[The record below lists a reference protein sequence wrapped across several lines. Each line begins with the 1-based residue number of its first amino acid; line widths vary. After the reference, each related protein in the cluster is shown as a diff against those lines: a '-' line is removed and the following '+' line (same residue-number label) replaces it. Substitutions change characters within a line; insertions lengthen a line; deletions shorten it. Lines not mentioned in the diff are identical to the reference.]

1 MSMPSSS
8 VTSAILS
15 VLEEAEPNAAVSVGE
30 IVDRVSQRYE
40 GRDRVPGANEIRG
53 RLTQLNKE
61 GIVKRPERGHY
72 VLSQTEPNQTDEL
85 AQLTSVISEI
95 VREDAFR
102 RMVLWDASPYLQLS
116 EDGGPGR
123 RLVIEHEHATS
134 FRDEVEV
141 AWPDNQVA
149 TWTAK
154 TTGPIG
160 SMLWNS
166 DESPPYRTPLG
177 IVFVDR
183 KKFGATGVTPQGFR
197 TPFPERVVI
206 EFLGENGPAEA
217 TAIVQTMLNDPTT
230 NFDRLWQA
238 AESLGETDNLGI
250 MLAGLGDRLRP
261 ELRDEFVTRLPPV
274 VQTLLRGTR

>member
-1 MSMPSSS
+1 MPSSS
-8 VTSAILS
+8 VASVILS
-15 VLEEAEPNAAVSVGE
+15 VLEETEPNAALSVKE
-30 IVDRVSQRYE
+30 IVNRVSQRYDE
-40 GRDRVPGANEIRG
+40 KERVPGANEIRG

-61 GIVKRPERGHY
+61 GIVKRPKRGQY
-72 VLSQTEPNQTDEL
+72 VLSQTEPNQTNEL
-85 AQLTSVISEI
+85 AQLTSVVSKI

-141 AWPDNQVA
+141 AWPDDQVT

-160 SMLWNS
+160 SIIWNS
-166 DESPPYRTPLG
+166 NKSSTYRTPLG

-206 EFLGENGPAEA
+206 EFLGEDGPAEA
-217 TAIVQTMLNDPTT
+217 TALVQTMLNDPTT

-238 AESLGETDNLGI
+238 AESLGETNSLGI
-250 MLAGLGDRLRP
+250 MLAGLGDKLRP
-261 ELRDEFVTRLPPV
+261 ELRDEFEAKLSPV
-274 VQTLLRGTR
+274 VRTLVRGIR

>member
-1 MSMPSSS
+1 MSSSS
-8 VTSAILS
+8 VTSAIIS
-15 VLEEAEPNAAVSVGE
+15 VLEEAEPSAAVSVGE
-30 IVDRVSQRYE
+30 IVNRVSQRYE
-40 GRDRVPGANEIRG
+40 KRDRVPGANEIRG

-61 GIVKRPERGHY
+61 GIVNRPERGQY
-72 VLSQTEPNQTDEL
+72 VLSRTEPNRTEEL
-85 AQLTSVISEI
+85 AQLTSIISEI

-102 RMVLWDASPYLQLS
+102 RAVLWDASPYLQLS

-123 RLVIEHEHATS
+123 RLVIEHEQATS

-141 AWPDNQVA
+141 AWPDDQVA

-160 SMLWNS
+160 SMVWDS
-166 DESPPYRTPLG
+166 DESSTYRTPLG

-206 EFLGENGPAEA
+206 EFLGDEGPAEA
-217 TAIVQTMLNDPTT
+217 TAIVQAMLNDPTT

-238 AESLGETDNLGI
+238 AESLGERENLGI
-250 MLAGLGDRLRP
+250 MLGGLGDKLRQ
-261 ELRDEFVTRLPPV
+261 ELRDEFVRRLPPV
-274 VQTLLRGTR
+274 VQTLVRGAR

>member
-1 MSMPSSS
+1 MPSPS

-15 VLEEAEPNAAVSVGE
+15 VLEEAEPNATVSVGE
-30 IVDRVSQRYE
+30 IVDRVSQRYDD
-40 GRDRVPGANEIRG
+40 RDRVPGANEIRG
-53 RLTQLNKE
+53 RLTKLKKE
-61 GIVKRPERGHY
+61 GIVERPERGQY

-85 AQLTSVISEI
+85 SQLISVISEI
-95 VREDAFR
+95 MRKDAFR
-102 RMVLWDASPYLQLS
+102 RTVLWDASPYLQLS

-134 FRDEVEV
+134 LRDEVEV

-154 TTGPIG
+154 TTGPVGAMI
-160 SMLWNS
+160 WNS
-166 DESPPYRTPLG
+166 DESSTYRTPLG

-206 EFLGENGPAEA
+206 EFLGDDGPAEA

-230 NFDRLWQA
+230 NFDHLWQA

-250 MLAGLGDRLRP
+250 ILASLGDKLRP
-261 ELRDEFVTRLPPV
+261 ELRKEFVTRLPPV
-274 VQTLLRGTR
+274 VRTLVRGTR

>member
-1 MSMPSSS
+1 MSMQPSS
-8 VTSAILS
+8 VTSAVLS
-15 VLEEAEPNAAVSVGE
+15 VLEEAEPNAAINVGE
-30 IVDRVSQRYE
+30 IVERVSQRYNE
-40 GRDRVPGANEIRG
+40 REHVPGANEIRG

-61 GIVKRPERGHY
+61 GIVNRPERGQY
-72 VLSQTEPNQTDEL
+72 VLSRTEPDQTNEL
-85 AQLTSVISEI
+85 SQLVSVLSGI
-95 VREDAFR
+95 VREEAFR
-102 RMVLWDASPYLQLS
+102 RTVLWDASPYLQLS

-123 RLVIEHEHATS
+123 RLVVEHEQAES

-141 AWPDNQVA
+141 AWPESQIA

-160 SMLWNS
+160 SMIW
-166 DESPPYRTPLG
+166 SPDDSSTYRTPLA

-197 TPFPERVVI
+197 APFSERIVV
-206 EFLGENGPAEA
+206 EFLGEDGPAEA

-238 AESLGETDNLGI
+238 AESLGETENLGI
-250 MLAGLGDRLRP
+250 MLAGIGDKLRP
-261 ELRDEFVTRLPPV
+261 ELRDKFEERLPPV
-274 VQTLLRGTR
+274 VKTLVRGTR

>member
-1 MSMPSSS
+1 MPSSS

-15 VLEEAEPNAAVSVGE
+15 VLEKAGANEAVSVGE
-30 IVDRVSQRYE
+30 IVDLVSQRYNE
-40 GRDRVPGANEIRG
+40 RDRAPGANEIRG
-53 RLTQLNKE
+53 RLTQLKKE
-61 GIVKRPERGHY
+61 GIVERPERGQY
-72 VLSQTEPNQTDEL
+72 VLSRTEPNQTDEL
-85 AQLTSVISEI
+85 AQLASVLSEI

-102 RMVLWDASPYLQLS
+102 RTVLWDASPYLELS

-160 SMLWNS
+160 SMIWNS
-166 DESPPYRTPLG
+166 DESSPYRTPLG

-197 TPFPERVVI
+197 APFPERVVI
-206 EFLGENGPAEA
+206 EFLGEDGPAEA

-238 AESLGETDNLGI
+238 AESLGETSNLGI
-250 MLAGLGDRLRP
+250 MLAGLGDKLRP

-274 VQTLLRGTR
+274 VRSLVRGTR

>member
-1 MSMPSSS
+1 MSSSS
-8 VTSAILS
+8 VTSAIIS
-15 VLEEAEPNAAVSVGE
+15 VLEEAESNAAVSVGE
-30 IVDRVSQRYE
+30 IVNRVSQRYE
-40 GRDRVPGANEIRG
+40 KRDRVPGANEIRG

-61 GIVKRPERGHY
+61 GIVNRPERGQY
-72 VLSQTEPNQTDEL
+72 VLSRTEPNRTDEL
-85 AQLTSVISEI
+85 AELTSVVSQI

-123 RLVIEHEHATS
+123 RLVIEHEQASS

-141 AWPDNQVA
+141 AWPDDQVT

-160 SMLWNS
+160 SMIWDS
-166 DESPPYRTPLG
+166 DESSTYRTPLG

-206 EFLGENGPAEA
+206 EFLGEDGPAEA

-230 NFDRLWQA
+230 KFDRLWQA
-238 AESLGETDNLGI
+238 AESLGETENLGI
-250 MLAGLGDRLRP
+250 MLAGLGDKLRP
-261 ELRDEFVTRLPPV
+261 ELHNEFVRRLPPV
-274 VQTLLRGTR
+274 VQTLVRGVR

>member
-1 MSMPSSS
+1 MPSSS

-15 VLEEAEPNAAVSVGE
+15 VLEEAEPNAAMSVGE
-30 IVDRVSQRYE
+30 IVDRVSQRYNE
-40 GRDRVPGANEIRG
+40 RDRVPGANEIRG

-61 GIVKRPERGHY
+61 GIVKRPERGQY
-72 VLSQTEPNQTDEL
+72 VLSQTESNQTDDL

-102 RMVLWDASPYLQLS
+102 RTVLWDASPYLQLS

-123 RLVIEHEHATS
+123 RLVIEHEQATS
-134 FRDEVEV
+134 FRDEVAV

-160 SMLWNS
+160 SIIWDP
-166 DESPPYRTPLG
+166 DESSTYRTPLG

-183 KKFGATGVTPQGFR
+183 KKLGATGITPQGFR

-206 EFLGENGPAEA
+206 EFLGEDGPAEA

-238 AESLGETDNLGI
+238 AESLGETENLGI

-261 ELRDEFVTRLPPV
+261 ELREAFVTRLPPV
-274 VQTLLRGTR
+274 VQTLVRGIR

>member
-1 MSMPSSS
+1 MPSSS

-15 VLEEAEPNAAVSVGE
+15 VLEEAEPNAAVSVRE
-30 IVDRVSQRYE
+30 IVDCVSERYKD
-40 GRDRVPGANEIRG
+40 RDRVPSANEIRG

-61 GIVKRPERGHY
+61 GIVKRPERGQY
-72 VLSQTEPNQTDEL
+72 VLSQKEPNQTDEL
-85 AQLTSVISEI
+85 AQLTSIISKI

-102 RMVLWDASPYLQLS
+102 RTVLWDASPYLQLS

-123 RLVIEHEHATS
+123 RLVIEHEQATS

-160 SMLWNS
+160 SMIWDS
-166 DESPPYRTPLG
+166 DESSTYRTPLG

-206 EFLGENGPAEA
+206 EFLGEDGPAEA

-238 AESLGETDNLGI
+238 AESLGETESLGI
-250 MLAGLGDRLRP
+250 MLAGLGDKLRP
-261 ELRDEFVTRLPPV
+261 ELREEFVSRLPPV
-274 VQTLLRGTR
+274 VRSLVRGTR

>member
-1 MSMPSSS
+1 MPPSS

-15 VLEEAEPNAAVSVGE
+15 VLEEAEPNAALSVGE
-30 IVDRVSQRYE
+30 IVDRVGKRYDD
-40 GRDRVPGANEIRG
+40 RDRVPGANEIRG
-53 RLTQLNKE
+53 RLTQLTKE
-61 GIVKRPERGHY
+61 GIVTRPERGQY
-72 VLSQTEPNQTDEL
+72 VLSRTEPNETDEL
-85 AQLTSVISEI
+85 AKLASVVSEI
-95 VREDAFR
+95 VREDALR
-102 RMVLWDASPYLQLS
+102 RTVLWDASPYLQLS

-141 AWPDNQVA
+141 TWPDEHVA

-160 SMLWNS
+160 SKIWNPDKS
-166 DESPPYRTPLG
+166 ATYRTPLG

-197 TPFPERVVI
+197 TPYPERVLI
-206 EFLGENGPAEA
+206 EFLGEDGPAEA

-230 NFDRLWQA
+230 DFDRLWQA

-250 MLAGLGDRLRP
+250 MLAGLGDELRP
-261 ELRDEFVTRLPPV
+261 ALRDDFVTRLPPV
-274 VQTLLRGTR
+274 VRTLVRGTR